1 MSQSFL
7 KLLNKDC
14 QYIIKDVWAENLE
27 EEMKNI
33 AQIVQ
38 DYPYVAMDTEFPGVV
53 ARPLGNFKTAQDYL
67 YQTLRCNVDLLNL
80 IQLGLTF
87 ADEQGR
93 LPPTVCT
100 WQFNFKF
107 NLAEDMYANDS
118 IELLQKSG
126 IDFQKF
132 SVDGISQQQMS
143 QNKKIRLIDQKDAHS
158 ISVTQTISSLAN
170 AVKEVVEN
178 SLDANSSVIEATFY
192 NYGLDG
198 VKVSDNGSGI
208 AEDQFA
214 ALVALRNHTSKIDS
228 LQQLAESDSFGFRGE
243 GLNALCFMSD
253 VEIVTRHSTS
263 STGFQLTFDHSG
275 GIERQAVQSRD
286 QGTTVQISNLFASLP
301 VRRQE
306 FIRNHKKEYAKC
318 VSLLTEYGLVMS
330 NRTKLC
336 VKHQLQKAGSNNA
349 EKVLLCSGESLMANA
364 TAVYGIKFA
373 NTLRP
378 LSGFSLTGDG
388 DIAQCQV
395 DGLMSAGGQGRSSAD
410 RQYLYI
416 NRRPVH
422 LPKITRL
429 LNEVWKSQY
438 PQSYPCYV
446 LTFTVP
452 ANSYDVNVTPD
463 KRQILLHN
471 EQQIMQWLRDVVS
484 EWINSNSGSI
494 QRQVLSQQTQLFP
507 SQSSESKTSSLS
519 SLSSSMASLQSQP
532 QSSSQSQ
539 SLSMKE
545 DQSQVKLKVL
555 SDVNLLLPDSN
566 KKFHVHNVNE
576 YLKID
581 LNDIESGLIEKL
593 QQEEDD
599 YINSDQV
606 SSQTLDIEGERA
618 EEQTAVRLSK
628 LQFQDMQVV
637 GQFNLAFIIAKLQSE
652 SGMDYFVVDQHA
664 SDEKTRFEMYMQNLR
679 IQCQPLVNP
688 LTVHLTPNQV
698 QIVMENEQLFKSNGF
713 IVSTAPGDSSAI
725 CIKSLPTLNGR
736 TYTQSDFEELL
747 LQLTDSDGHH
757 CHGDSGDR
765 CCSKTR
771 AVLASKAC
779 RSAIMVGDTLSA
791 NKMQQVVSG
800 LSKLD
805 HPWCCPHG
813 RPTIRWLYSSQT
825 NQSSQSQP

>member
-1 MSQSFL
+1 
-7 KLLNKDC
+7 
-14 QYIIKDVWAENLE
+14 
-27 EEMKNI
+27 
-33 AQIVQ
+33 
-38 DYPYVAMDTEFPGVV
+38 
-53 ARPLGNFKTAQDYL
+53 
-67 YQTLRCNVDLLNL
+67 
-80 IQLGLTF
+80 
-87 ADEQGR
+87 
-93 LPPTVCT
+93 
-100 WQFNFKF
+100 
-107 NLAEDMYANDS
+107 
-118 IELLQKSG
+118 
-126 IDFQKF
+126 
-132 SVDGISQQQMS
+132 MS

-158 ISVTQTISSLAN
+158 ISVTQTISSVAN
-170 AVKEVVEN
+170 AVKELVEN
-178 SLDANSSVIEATFY
+178 SLDANSSVIEVTFY

-214 ALVALRNHTSKIDS
+214 ALALRNHTSKIDS
-228 LQQLAESDSFGFRGE
+228 LQQLAEADSFGFRGE
-243 GLNALCFMSD
+243 GLNALCFISD

-275 GIERQAVQSRD
+275 GIERQVVQSRD

-318 VSLLTEYGLVMS
+318 VSLLTEYGLVMY

-336 VKHQLQKAGSNNA
+336 VKHQQQKAGNNNA
-349 EKVLLCSGESLMANA
+349 QKVLLCSGESLMANA

-373 NTLRP
+373 NTLRS
-378 LSGFSLTGDG
+378 LGGFSLSGGDG
-388 DIAQCQV
+388 NVAQCQIN
-395 DGLMSAGGQGRSSAD
+395 GLMSAGGQGRSSAD
-410 RQYLYI
+410 RQYFYV

-422 LPKITRL
+422 LPKIARL

-446 LTFTVP
+446 LMFTLP

-471 EQQIMQWLRDVVS
+471 EQQILQWLRDVVS

-507 SQSSESKTSSLS
+507 SQSSDSKTASSS
-519 SLSSSMASLQSQP
+519 SSSMASLQSLP
-532 QSSSQSQ
+532 KSSSSQQ
-539 SLSMKE
+539 SPSMKE
-545 DQSQVKLKVL
+545 DQSQVKQKVL
-555 SDVNLLLPDSN
+555 SDVNLLVPDSN

-576 YLKID
+576 HLQID
-581 LNDIESGLIEKL
+581 LNEIECGLIEKL
-593 QQEEDD
+593 QQEDD
-599 YINSDQV
+599 EQIKSDFV

-664 SDEKTRFEMYMQNLR
+664 SDEKTRFEMYMQNLK

-698 QIVMENEQLFKSNGF
+698 QMVIENEQLFKSNGF
-713 IVSTAPGDSSAI
+713 MVSPAPGDSSAI

-757 CHGDSGDR
+757 CHGDSGSH

-779 RSAIMVGDTLSA
+779 RSAIMVGDTLST